1 MNTDFPVELLLGLLA
16 LLIVF
21 SGFFSG
27 SETGMMSINRYRLNH
42 KAKQGDKTAQRI
54 NRLLKRPDR
63 LLGVILIGN
72 NFVNNFAAAIA
83 TVIAIHYLGESLGPF
98 VATLLLTITVLIFAE
113 VTPKTLAA
121 LHPERFAVPASFALS
136 PLLKLLYP
144 LVWLVNLVSNFLLRL
159 MGVRPDQHQQDNLTS
174 EELRSVV
181 NEAGSLIPSRHQAM
195 LLSILDLERITVDD
209 IMIPRQEV
217 AGLDLEQDLDTII
230 QQLKQSQH
238 TRLPVYKGDI
248 NKVVGILHLRGAL
261 RLIASANPT
270 KGMLIQ
276 ETREPYFVPEST
288 PLQTQLLNF
297 QKEKRRIGIVVDEY
311 GDVQGLVTLE
321 DILEEIVGEFTT
333 DVPNNQDD
341 IQPQQ
346 DGSWL
351 IDASATLREVN
362 RELGWELP
370 THGPKTLN
378 GLILEHL
385 ESIPDGNTCVGF
397 GPYRI
402 ETLEVKE
409 NLIRAVRCWEIT
421 PPKKRKPR
429 QRKVWGAKD

>member
-1 MNTDFPVELLLGLLA
+1 MNAEFPLGLLLGILA
-16 LLIVF
+16 LLIAC
-21 SGFFSG
+21 SAFFSG
-27 SETGMMSINRYRLNH
+27 SETGMMSINRYRLSH
-42 KAKQGDKTAQRI
+42 KAKQGDKAAIRI
-54 NRLLKRPDR
+54 SNLLKRPDR

-83 TVIAIHYLGESLGPF
+83 TVIAIHFLGESLGPLA
-98 VATLLLTITVLIFAE
+98 ATFALTIVVLIFAE

-121 LHPERFAVPASFALS
+121 LHPEQFARPASFALT

-144 LVWLVNLVSNFLLRL
+144 LVWIVNLFSNFILRL
-159 MGVRPDQHQQDNLTS
+159 LGARPDEHKQDNLTS
-174 EELRSVV
+174 EELRTVV
-181 NEAGSLIPSRHQAM
+181 NEAGNLIPSRHQAM
-195 LLSILDLERITVDD
+195 LLSILDMEKITVDD

-217 AGLDLEQDLDTII
+217 TGIDLEQDMDTI
-230 QQLKQSQH
+230 LELLRHSQH
-238 TRLPVYKGDI
+238 TRIPVYKGDI
-248 NKVVGILHLRGAL
+248 NNVIGILHLRGAL
-261 RLIASANPT
+261 RLIASEKPS

-276 ETREPYFVPEST
+276 ETREPYFIPEST

-333 DVPNNQDD
+333 DVPQHQDD

-351 IDASATLREVN
+351 IDASATIREIN
-362 RELGWELP
+362 KQLEWELP

-385 ESIPDGNTCVGF
+385 ESIPDGNICVAF
-397 GPYRI
+397 GSYRI

-409 NLIRAVRCWEIT
+409 NLIKAVRCWEDT
-421 PPKKRKPR
+421 SKKRKKLLR
-429 QRKVWGAKD
+429 RKS